1 MTKSLRM
8 WMLVLAL
15 VALPFAASALSEGPG
30 VTAEQAM
37 ALLVDGNARFV
48 RGEVIHPNQR
58 EDRRKDTSLN
68 GQHPFVT
75 VLSCADSRVPPEILF
90 DRGIGDVFSVRVAGN
105 VAAVDEIGTIE
116 YGTEHLGTPLLV
128 VLGHTQCG
136 AVTAV
141 VRGDQVGGSIPQLV
155 APIAPVAERVKAAMA
170 GQEMHAVVA
179 AAIEE
184 NVWQVIDD
192 IFKGS
197 PIVRHLVQEGK
208 LSVQGAMYVLESGVV
223 RFMGKHPEEARLL
236 AYTGGPGGH

>member
-1 MTKSLRM
+1 MPKSLRL
-8 WMLVLAL
+8 WILVLAL
-15 VALPFAASALSEGPG
+15 VAMPFVASALSDAPH

-48 RGEVIHPNQR
+48 RGAAIHPNQTT
-58 EDRRKDTSLN
+58 DRRKDTSLN
-68 GQHPFVT
+68 GQHPVVT

-90 DRGIGDVFSVRVAGN
+90 DRGVGDVFSVRVAGN

-116 YGTEHLGTPLLV
+116 YGVEHLGTPLLL

-141 VRGDQVGGSIPQLV
+141 VKGEQVGGNIPQLV
-155 APIAPVAERVKAAMA
+155 APIAPVAERVKAQMA
-170 GQEMHAVVA
+170 GKDINAVVA
-179 AAIEE
+179 AAIEA

-208 LSVQGAMYVLESGVV
+208 LSVQGGMYVLESGAV
-223 RFMGKHPEEARLL
+223 RFMGAHPEQDRLL

>member
-1 MTKSLRM
+1 MSKSLRM

-15 VALPFAASALSEGPG
+15 VAMPFVASALSEGPG

-48 RGEVIHPNQR
+48 RGDVIHPNQR
-58 EDRRKDTSLN
+58 EDRRKGTSLN

-75 VLSCADSRVPPEILF
+75 VLSCADSRVPAEILF

-116 YGTEHLGTPLLV
+116 YGVEHLGTPLLV

-141 VRGDQVGGSIPQLV
+141 VKGEQVGGNIPQLV
-155 APIAPVAERVKAAMA
+155 APIVPVAERVKAAMA
-170 GQEMHAVVA
+170 GQEVNAVVA

-208 LSVQGAMYVLESGVV
+208 LSVQGAMYVLESGTV
-223 RFMGKHPEEARLL
+223 RFMGKHPAEERLL